1 MKTTTTTTKVRE
13 LTSIGSA
20 VCIVYLCLTFTFTF
34 DVAAGAG
41 ARVVTVAVAV
51 AVADVAFVVP
61 LYSIVVIN
69 SLRAIKC
76 DRLDSVYPLLVECAY
91 GGVPSHSPRS
101 IHSFVCFILCMYS
114 IRNSVFFFGL
124 HLLFFFIVERAEHT
138 LTKYLL
144 VFADTTT
151 HTQHS

>member
-1 MKTTTTTTKVRE
+1 MKTTTKVRE

-20 VCIVYLCLTFTFTF
+20 VCIFYLCLTFTFTF
-34 DVAAGAG
+34 DVAAGAS
-41 ARVVTVAVAV
+41 VVTVTVAVAV
-51 AVADVAFVVP
+51 AVADVTFVFP

-69 SLRAIKC
+69 SLRAINC
-76 DRLDSVYPLLVECAY
+76 DRVDSVYPLLVECAY

-124 HLLFFFIVERAEHT
+124 TSSSSSLSSAQHT